1 MANKITFK
9 EFNALL
15 KKENFYSDREI
26 RHLFNAI
33 RQTDKETRKWII
45 DWFFTGEYPT
55 KVVEQITVRELID
68 EFGFKPIN
76 AFITID
82 WLKHDPEAAK
92 YFIMQA
98 PLIGKDIV
106 ISADETADSEKAEE
120 YNGIGLDTRT
130 DSDEI
135 E

>member
-45 DWFFTGEYPT
+45 DWFFTGEYPA

-92 YFIMQA
+92 YFIMRA
-98 PLIGKDIV
+98 PIIGKDIV
-106 ISADETADSEKAEE
+106 IGDDETINGEKTGE
-120 YNGIGLDTRT
+120 YTGVGLDTRT